1 MSSRKY
7 ISYKFLYDDDRGR
20 QIIKRHRSYL
30 NADGITEDTPTT
42 QLFRDRI
49 VAIAEKVTGTS
60 VGLRHVLAYVGD
72 RQLIAKIPY
81 APNDSRL
88 VDHARQI
95 LAQPQVICGE
105 YNGERLSAYGYT
117 SSI

>member
-1 MSSRKY
+1 MPSRKY

-42 QLFRDRI
+42 QLFRDRV

-60 VGLRHVLAYVGD
+60 IDLRHVLAYVGD

-81 APNDSRL
+81 APGDAL
-88 VDHARQI
+88 LIEHAREI

-105 YNGERLSAYGYT
+105 YNGERLIKDGYT